1 MYSEVVPEF
10 GVTYLWHNAIIKE
23 SIITHRGT
31 KVEMVERPNWGLAC
45 YMDNCIQS
53 CLLDEKIYHEALV
66 TPVMSNSIKKVL
78 IIGGG
83 EGATAREVLKW
94 PVEKVDMI
102 EWDRDVVKLFRKYP
116 QWSQGAWDDPR
127 LTVIH
132 EDIFKV
138 QFTEK
143 YDAIII
149 DLFEPDDKMN
159 TFIKNMNWTSQ
170 IIMYAGMNTIV
181 EQPYKKLMSAIEYD
195 SWRGIPLGPNIKTY
209 KIYIPSFSGE
219 CVFLHIT

>member
-102 EWDRDVVKLFRKYP
+102 EWDRDVVELFKKYP

-170 IIMYAGMNTIV
+170 IIIYAGMNTIV
-181 EQPYKKLMSAIEYD
+181 EQPYKKLMNAIEYD

>member
-102 EWDRDVVKLFRKYP
+102 EWDRDVVELFRKYP

-159 TFIKNMNWTSQ
+159 TFIKKIMNWTSQ

-195 SWRGIPLGPNIKTY
+195 SWRGIPIKDVIVK
-209 KIYIPSFSGE
+209 KIYIPSFMGE
-219 CVFLHIT
+219 AVFLIF